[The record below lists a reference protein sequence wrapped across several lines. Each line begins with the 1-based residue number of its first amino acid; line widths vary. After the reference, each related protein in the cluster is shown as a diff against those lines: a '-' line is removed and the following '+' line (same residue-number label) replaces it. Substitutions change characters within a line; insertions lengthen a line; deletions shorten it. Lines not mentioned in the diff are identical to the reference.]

1 MKVKQVYI
9 WRDGETLKA
18 KATID
23 VAGLGDVQFDHALP
37 ADLVT
42 AICEAAEAALR
53 VRLGQTLQG
62 AD

>member
-1 MKVKQVYI
+1 MKIKQVYI
-9 WRDGETLKA
+9 WRDGDTLKS

-37 ADLVT
+37 DDLVT

-53 VRLGQTLQG
+53 VRLGQTLG
-62 AD
+62 DSK

>member
-1 MKVKQVYI
+1 MKVKQVFIYESN
-9 WRDGETLKA
+9 GTLKT

-37 ADLVT
+37 DDLVT

-53 VRLGQTLQG
+53 VRLGQTLTV
-62 AD
+62 